1 MASPKVNKMET
12 VVESSLE
19 RDMELP
25 DFNAAIMEAL
35 AASNLPM
42 PNPSRAA
49 QFAAP
54 ALIPAEHSKFFE
66 NSGITVIGPTTNLD
80 GHVNSES
87 ACVIFGR
94 VNGNVSAP
102 RIVLEIGCYVEGN
115 LNARSVKIL
124 GTLNGNII
132 CDEATVSANGKI
144 RGNIAYETIEMDRGS
159 EIVGSL
165 WLKPNPVSG

>member
-1 MASPKVNKMET
+1 MENSGKHF
-12 VVESSLE
+12 VDAEAE
-19 RDMELP
+19 MP
-25 DFNAAIMEAL
+25 DFNAAILEAL
-35 AASNLPM
+35 AASHLPIVASNRLSQI
-42 PNPSRAA
+42 PT
-49 QFAAP
+49 P

-66 NSGITVIGPTTNLD
+66 NSGITVIGPSANLE

-94 VNGNVSAP
+94 VNGNITAP
-102 RIVLEIGCYVEGN
+102 RIVLEIASYVEGN
-115 LNARSVKIL
+115 LNSRSVKIL

-159 EIVGSL
+159 EVVGSL
-165 WLKPNPVSG
+165 WLKPNTVSA